1 MSKNMELFIYGT
13 YLYNEIDLLA
23 GVKKEIH
30 ECPNCLNKV
39 GHDLQKI
46 KSMDGIVVTCVDCN
60 TIMLG
65 VPEKEINK
73 GNAAELKEYGAVHA
87 EWYY

>member
-1 MSKNMELFIYGT
+1 MTKNMELFIYGT
-13 YLYNEIDLLA
+13 YLYDEESLLIE
-23 GVKKEIH
+23 VNKKTH
-30 ECPNCLNKV
+30 ECPNCLSKV

-46 KSMDGIVVTCVDCN
+46 KSMDGTVVTCGDCG

-73 GNAAELKEYGAVHA
+73 GNATELKEYGVVHA